1 MIQIFVRKYD
11 NTTLVINTNNKET
24 ILNIKKE
31 IFKKTKIPIKH
42 QRLCYRFK
50 DLDNSHILKN
60 YRIENES
67 TIYLKYGLL
76 GGGRNIRGGRK
87 HKRAKKDC
95 SKKEKKLDFKMHDQE
110 YGKILKKLGEGRFQT
125 FCYDGKE
132 RICKIRGKLRKRC
145 WINDRVSLRAY
156 EGRDIINKYDSEQ
169 VRN

>member
-1 MIQIFVRKYD
+1 M
-11 NTTLVINTNNKET
+11 
-24 ILNIKKE
+24 
-31 IFKKTKIPIKH
+31 
-42 QRLCYRFK
+42 
-50 DLDNSHILKN
+50 
-60 YRIENES
+60 
-67 TIYLKYGLL
+67 L

-87 HKRAKKDC
+87 HKKAKKDC

-145 WINDRVSLRAY
+145 WINVGDTVLISLRAY
-156 EGRDIINKYDSEQ
+156 QEGKGDIINKYDSEQ